1 LETKIK
7 KLSLNINLLFKLNLF
22 PFLKSICFCLK
33 TKTLYSNLSLILRL
47 KGRGGGIMKAE
58 FEVYEEGIV
67 DQVVAIAS
75 AVIIIGMIT
84 MIGVAIMASTA
95 TTAQTSVNTLPT
107 AIQTDANAAIATSFD
122 TVSTVSGYYPLLFLA
137 VIGGLAVA
145 AFLGYMYVRG
155 RGGAGGAM

>member
-1 LETKIK
+1 
-7 KLSLNINLLFKLNLF
+7 
-22 PFLKSICFCLK
+22 
-33 TKTLYSNLSLILRL
+33 
-47 KGRGGGIMKAE
+47 MKAE

>member
-1 LETKIK
+1 
-7 KLSLNINLLFKLNLF
+7 
-22 PFLKSICFCLK
+22 
-33 TKTLYSNLSLILRL
+33 
-47 KGRGGGIMKAE
+47 MKY
-58 FEVYEEGIV
+58 FEEGIV

-84 MIGVAIMASTA
+84 MIGLAIMASTA
-95 TTAQTSVNTLPT
+95 TTAQTSVNSLPT
-107 AIQTDANAAIATSFD
+107 ATQTDANAAIKQSFT
-122 TVSTVSGYYPLLFLA
+122 TVNTVSGYYPLLFLA